1 MGYIMELRK
10 VVGHRTLIMPCAAV
24 ILEDGQ
30 GKILLQ
36 KRVDD
41 GNWSYHGGAIETDES
56 AEDAARREVREEL
69 NLELDELRL
78 LGVYSGPQYHHVYP
92 NGDETSCIDIV
103 YVCGKYHGDLRL
115 QPEEVRAVGWFGPD
129 DLPENVSG
137 SAREPIRDY
146 FASLSKEVHHGL

>member
-78 LGVYSGPQYHHVYP
+78 LGVYSGP
-92 NGDETSCIDIV
+92 
-103 YVCGKYHGDLRL
+103 
-115 QPEEVRAVGWFGPD
+115 
-129 DLPENVSG
+129 
-137 SAREPIRDY
+137 PISPYISQRGRN
-146 FASLSKEVHHGL
+146 LLH